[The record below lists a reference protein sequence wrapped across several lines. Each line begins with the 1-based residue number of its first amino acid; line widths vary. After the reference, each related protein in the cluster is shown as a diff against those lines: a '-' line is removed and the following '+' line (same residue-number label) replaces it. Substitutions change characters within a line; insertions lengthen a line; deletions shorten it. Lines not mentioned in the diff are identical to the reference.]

1 LKAETTQHFDSIDLL
16 RGLAAIVVAFFHFT
30 DFFLPKTNLL
40 NWSSHYGY
48 LGVEAFFVISGMVVP
63 LSLAQ
68 RGYSLQQF
76 GGVLLKRIIRIE
88 PAYWASIVLMLSKDT
103 IISFYYTGHFP
114 GHSNWNIFLHL
125 FHANAICFE
134 PWIRGIYWT
143 LAIDWQFYLLVCLT
157 FSFLNR
163 REWWIRYPVY
173 AAFAFA
179 HFYGYYEWLPYHI
192 TPFGAGFLLF
202 HYYRGYMDDKE
213 LAIAL
218 PAMLLMHYRG
228 FDITHCLATTLSCG
242 IILFIQK
249 VPNLGK
255 FLGKISY
262 SFYLTHILTG
272 WALLSG
278 LSMQTDNEV
287 VMTMAIFVAIAFSF
301 FCAYFFYNV
310 VEKPTLKWA
319 RKVKF

>member
-1 LKAETTQHFDSIDLL
+1 LKTQTTQHFDSIDLL
-16 RGLAAIVVAFFHFT
+16 RGMAAIVVAFFHFT

-40 NWSSHYGY
+40 NWSSRYGY

-68 RGYSLQQF
+68 RGYSLRQF
-76 GGVLLKRIIRIE
+76 GSVFLKRIIRIE
-88 PAYWASIVLMLSKDT
+88 PAYWASIALMLSKDT
-103 IISFYYTGHFP
+103 IISLYYTGHFP
-114 GHSNWNIFLHL
+114 GHSNWNIFLHI

-157 FSFLNR
+157 FSILNR
-163 REWWIRYPVY
+163 REWWFRYPIY
-173 AAFAFA
+173 AAFAYA
-179 HFYGYYEWLPYHI
+179 HFYGPYEWLPYHI
-192 TPFGAGFLLF
+192 TPFGAGFILF
-202 HYYRGYMDDKE
+202 HYYRGYIDDRE
-213 LAIAL
+213 LAIVL

-242 IILFIQK
+242 IILFIK
-249 VPNLGK
+249 NVPNLGK

-278 LSMQTDNEV
+278 LSMQTNNEML
-287 VMTMAIFVAIAFSF
+287 MTIGIFIAIAFSF
-301 FCAYFFYNV
+301 VCAYFFYNL

-319 RKVKF
+319 KKVKF